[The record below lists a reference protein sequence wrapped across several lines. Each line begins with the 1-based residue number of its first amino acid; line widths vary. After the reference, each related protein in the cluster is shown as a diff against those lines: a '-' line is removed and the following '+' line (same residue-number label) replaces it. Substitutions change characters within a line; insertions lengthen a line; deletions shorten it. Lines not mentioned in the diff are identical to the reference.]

1 MARPVVIVSGSVRE
15 ALFAQPLVRA
25 LEGGASVFAPR
36 HSLDVFHLHTVG
48 HGFAI
53 RPGVGLVGAWRRL
66 RTLPSTLVVV
76 PPPVAASTV
85 ALAYLSGI
93 QKRVGIAGRGDWWT
107 TEAVPVA
114 AGLHPVD
121 AIARLA
127 ARIAPGVA
135 SPGGPQLQPAEVRR
149 ERLEARL
156 RAAGIGAHDRVL
168 VAIPGGGDW
177 VHRGPRTRWPA
188 ERFAV
193 LVNQLRPD
201 LLVVVRG
208 VGDERPARELLAGVP
223 LRTAVVDLGAILP
236 EDLATLA
243 QRSLMVI
250 GHDGDALHAAAA
262 GGGRTLALLGPGD
275 VAPYGPDG
283 AVVRVAALE
292 KMPAREAVEA
302 AYRHLGLAAHA

>member
-1 MARPVVIVSGSVRE
+1 VIARPVVIVSGSVRE

-25 LEGGASVFAPR
+25 LEGASVFAPR
-36 HSLDVFHLHTVG
+36 QSLDVFHLHTVG

-53 RPGVGLVGAWRRL
+53 RSGVGLVGAWRRL

-93 QKRVGIAGRGDWWT
+93 QRRVGIAGRGDWWIT
-107 TEAVPVA
+107 DGVPVA

-121 AIARLA
+121 AIARLV
-127 ARIAPGVA
+127 ARTVPGVESA
-135 SPGGPQLQPAEVRR
+135 GGPQLQPAEVRR
-149 ERLEARL
+149 QRLQARL
-156 RAAGIGAHDRVL
+156 QSAGIGAHDRVL

-177 VHRGPRTRWPA
+177 VRRGPRSWWPP

-193 LVNQLRPD
+193 LVNELRPD

-208 VGDERPARELLAGVP
+208 VGDERPVRELLAGVP

-236 EDLATLA
+236 EDVATLA
-243 QRSLMVI
+243 QRSLLTI

-275 VAPYGPDG
+275 VAPYGPNG
-283 AVVRVAALE
+283 VAVRVVALE
-292 KMPAREAVEA
+292 KMPARQAVEA
-302 AYRHLGLAAHA
+302 AHRQLGLAAHA

>member
-127 ARIAPGVA
+127 ARAAAPAGRGSPGAPGGQVA
-135 SPGGPQLQPAEVRR
+135 SGRHRR
-149 ERLEARL
+149 
-156 RAAGIGAHDRVL
+156 
-168 VAIPGGGDW
+168 P
-177 VHRGPRTRWPA
+177 
-188 ERFAV
+188 
-193 LVNQLRPD
+193 
-201 LLVVVRG
+201 
-208 VGDERPARELLAGVP
+208 
-223 LRTAVVDLGAILP
+223 
-236 EDLATLA
+236 
-243 QRSLMVI
+243 
-250 GHDGDALHAAAA
+250 
-262 GGGRTLALLGPGD
+262 
-275 VAPYGPDG
+275 
-283 AVVRVAALE
+283 
-292 KMPAREAVEA
+292 
-302 AYRHLGLAAHA
+302 